1 LFLALL
7 AIGSSDLLF
16 AFDSIPAVFGV
27 TEHPYIVLV
36 ANALGAGLLEGVQAG
51 WGMTPRA

>member
-1 LFLALL
+1 MMTPLFLALL

-27 TEHPYIVLV
+27 TNHAYGRIRTRQPAEETRLS
-36 ANALGAGLLEGVQAG
+36 A
-51 WGMTPRA
+51 R